1 MLSYLE
7 RADISAEKW
16 DACVA
21 ASTQRI
27 IYSFSWYLDTVCENW
42 GAVVEKADDRY
53 VSVFPLPY
61 KSKIGVRRVYQPFFT
76 QQLGLFTTPFSRHQS
91 LPDYLAGIPSTFRKI
106 TIQLNTANTSLPL
119 QGKHGFRSRPRT
131 TYHLSLQRKYSEIEQ
146 GYSTN
151 LRRNLKKA
159 RAQSYFVSC
168 SEDISSL
175 VQLFQAT
182 KGKELPELGEGDYFL
197 LQQLYIKAKGLEAV
211 QLLEIRQE
219 GELLAGAFFLVS
231 PGHII
236 FLFGAASAQAKKT
249 GAMGLLLDYLIQQR
263 AGSGGILDFE
273 GSDLAGVARFYAGFG
288 AKPVTYVS
296 LTRTNLPWFL
306 RWM

>member
-1 MLSYLE
+1 MLSYLD
-7 RADISAEKW
+7 RADISAERW

-21 ASTQRI
+21 ASTQRV
-27 IYSFSWYLDTVCENW
+27 IYAFSWYLDTVCKNW
-42 GAVVEKADDRY
+42 GAVVEKVDDRY

-61 KSKIGVRRVYQPFFT
+61 KTIVGVRRVYQPFFT
-76 QQLGLFTTPFSRHQS
+76 QQLGLFTTPFSKHQS
-91 LPDYLAGIPSTFRKI
+91 LPDYLTAIPGAFRKVH
-106 TIQLNTANTSLPL
+106 IQLNPANTSLPL
-119 QGKHGFRSRPRT
+119 QGKHDFRSRPRT
-131 TYHLSLQRKYSEIEQ
+131 TYHLSLKRTYPEMEQ

-159 RAQSYFVSC
+159 RTQSYLVSC

-182 KGKELPELGEGDYFL
+182 KGKEVPELREADYFM
-197 LQQLYIKAKGLEAV
+197 LQQLYTKAQGLEAV

-219 GELLAGAFFLVS
+219 GELLAGAFFLLS

-236 FLFGAASAQAKKT
+236 FLFGAASAQAKQT

-263 AGSGGILDFE
+263 AGSGGLLDFE
-273 GSDLAGVARFYAGFG
+273 GSDLPGVARFYAGFG

-296 LTRTNLPWFL
+296 LTRTNLPWFFK
-306 RWM
+306 WM